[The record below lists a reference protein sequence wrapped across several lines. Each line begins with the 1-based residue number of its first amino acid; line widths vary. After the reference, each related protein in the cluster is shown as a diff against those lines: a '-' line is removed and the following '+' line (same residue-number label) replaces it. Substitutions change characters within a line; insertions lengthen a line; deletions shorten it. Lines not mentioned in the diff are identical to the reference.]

1 MGIPSY
7 FKHVI
12 RKYRHIITE
21 CNHHTIDNLYID
33 AQSIIYDAVR
43 TVSSLEQSK
52 INNMDN
58 AIIEEVVKKIGYYI
72 DIISPNKKVYIAFD
86 GVAPVAKLNQ
96 QRSRRYKGQIEKQ
109 IYKQLGLNQ
118 RDTWNTVVLTPGT
131 VFMSQLGKHI
141 HSAFKNPRKYG
152 VKEIL
157 ISTSEQAGEGEH
169 KLYEYIRNN
178 QDYHKSSITAIYGLD
193 ADLIMLSLNHL
204 EFSKNIFL
212 FRETPHFIKS
222 IDSTLKPGKNYILDM
237 SKMSE
242 AITNDLNEGRN
253 IKDESQKQ
261 RMHDYI
267 FICFL
272 LGNDFLPHFPALNI
286 RTDGIT
292 RITAAYKETLSKCG
306 NLTNKSGIIW
316 KHFKTFI
323 TILSDNEEEYIK
335 SEDVI
340 REKQAKS
347 VANGRPGDN
356 HLENAV
362 MNIPIQDRCKE
373 IYINPNEDGWR
384 ERYYV
389 SLFDSRRCDE
399 LCKQVSMNYLE
410 GLEWTYKYYTIG
422 CSDWLWYYKFNYPP
436 LLCDLKRFIPNEEYV
451 FVIENTTQPVHPHL
465 QLAYVLPPNCID
477 LLPENIRN
485 IIIKDLPEWLD
496 NDKRVTIEY
505 AYCRYLWESHIHING
520 MDINTLASILCL

>member
-1 MGIPSY
+1 
-7 FKHVI
+7 
-12 RKYRHIITE
+12 
-21 CNHHTIDNLYID
+21 
-33 AQSIIYDAVR
+33 
-43 TVSSLEQSK
+43 
-52 INNMDN
+52 
-58 AIIEEVVKKIGYYI
+58 
-72 DIISPNKKVYIAFD
+72 
-86 GVAPVAKLNQ
+86 
-96 QRSRRYKGQIEKQ
+96 
-109 IYKQLGLNQ
+109 
-118 RDTWNTVVLTPGT
+118 
-131 VFMSQLGKHI
+131 
-141 HSAFKNPRKYG
+141 
-152 VKEIL
+152 
-157 ISTSEQAGEGEH
+157 
-169 KLYEYIRNN
+169 
-178 QDYHKSSITAIYGLD
+178 
-193 ADLIMLSLNHL
+193 
-204 EFSKNIFL
+204 
-212 FRETPHFIKS
+212 
-222 IDSTLKPGKNYILDM
+222 M